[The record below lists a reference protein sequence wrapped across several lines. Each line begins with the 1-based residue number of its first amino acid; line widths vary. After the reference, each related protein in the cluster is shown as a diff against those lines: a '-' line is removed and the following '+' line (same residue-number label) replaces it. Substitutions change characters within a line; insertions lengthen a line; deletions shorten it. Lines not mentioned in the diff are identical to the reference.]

1 MATLHY
7 VTSYSQVEDELED
20 YHIAKDAFDK
30 LTTQVAD
37 LEETITKDKD
47 ALTKA
52 EEHLVLALAY
62 QEKAST
68 LDAKD
73 LIEHGVPEEFKELEP
88 YVQAVIDAR
97 AALEQAQTD
106 LAANEDA
113 LEEAKAVLDEKE
125 KELARMQTNYA
136 VEQVQK
142 EAEAGKNTQP
152 VKADKV
158 SYVIS
163 SDKSTSAPKTGDPG
177 LLGYLAMAGASSLG
191 LLGLRDKKKR
201 RK

>member
-1 MATLHY
+1 M
-7 VTSYSQVEDELED
+7 
-20 YHIAKDAFDK
+20 
-30 LTTQVAD
+30 
-37 LEETITKDKD
+37 
-47 ALTKA
+47 
-52 EEHLVLALAY
+52 
-62 QEKAST
+62 
-68 LDAKD
+68 
-73 LIEHGVPEEFKELEP
+73 IEHGVPEEFKELEP

-97 AALEQAQTD
+97 AALEEAQTD

-163 SDKSTSAPKTGDPG
+163 SDKSTSAPKTKDPG

-191 LLGLRDKKKR
+191 LLGLRDKKKEESNR
-201 RK
+201 IRS